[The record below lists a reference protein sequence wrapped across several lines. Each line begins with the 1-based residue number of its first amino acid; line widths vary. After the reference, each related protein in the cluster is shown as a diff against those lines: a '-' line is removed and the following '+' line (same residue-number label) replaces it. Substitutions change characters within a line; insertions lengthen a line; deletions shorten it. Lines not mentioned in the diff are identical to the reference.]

1 VSDVYELADLLR
13 ANGSAVVSKGLEGQ
27 PAVIKGA
34 DRLLS
39 EIFVCS
45 GGHAR
50 TVIGPP
56 CRTAHR
62 WNSSF
67 LWVLSCRGC
76 NG

>member
-1 VSDVYELADLLR
+1 MSDVYELADLLR
-13 ANGSAVVSKGLEGQ
+13 ANGSAVVSKGFEGQ

-56 CRTAHR
+56 LPDGPPVELVVSLGA
-62 WNSSF
+62 
-67 LWVLSCRGC
+67 
-76 NG
+76 